1 MEQTPWYVSLILSW
15 LPLFLFLASAL
26 WVGRRIARE
35 LATRDGKSIAQLMD
49 QYGRE
54 LKRSNDML
62 EQAVAD
68 LRTRLEDLEKRK

>member
-1 MEQTPWYVSLILSW
+1 VTQSVIFGAIETPWYVSLILSW

-54 LKRSNDML
+54 LKTWKNANSNT
-62 EQAVAD
+62 QTA
-68 LRTRLEDLEKRK
+68 